1 MESSKYQVKIAPI
14 AAKDLKEIIL
24 YINRQNP
31 TAAQNLAH
39 TIRNKIIT
47 VLGTNPYLC
56 PLVTRFPVLMAAG
69 YRRLVV
75 HKNYTVLFVVL
86 GETVEVRHIWHNKR
100 DFNLLV

>member
-1 MESSKYQVKIAPI
+1 MENNKYQVKIAPV
-14 AAKDLKEIIL
+14 AAKDLKDIIL
-24 YINRQNP
+24 YIKRQNP

-47 VLGTNPYLC
+47 ILGTNPYLC

-75 HKNYTVLFVVL
+75 HKNYTVLFIISDQ
-86 GETVEVRHIWHNKR
+86 TVEVRHIWHNKR
-100 DFNLLV
+100 NFNLLI